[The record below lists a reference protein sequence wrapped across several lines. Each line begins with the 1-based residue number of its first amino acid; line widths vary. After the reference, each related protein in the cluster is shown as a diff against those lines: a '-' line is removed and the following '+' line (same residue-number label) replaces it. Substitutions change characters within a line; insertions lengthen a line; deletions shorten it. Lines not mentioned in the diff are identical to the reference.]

1 MVLKYKQVY
10 IFWNGKEKIFELKT
24 ENRDTEL
31 KTLTEWI
38 SGQIQIAS
46 DLLVNMMQWKHDAV
60 MACFSAWSMDR
71 TTLLHN

>member
-10 IFWNGKEKIFELKT
+10 IFWNGKEKFFKLKT

-38 SGQIQIAS
+38 SE
-46 DLLVNMMQWKHDAV
+46 
-60 MACFSAWSMDR
+60 
-71 TTLLHN
+71 

>member
-10 IFWNGKEKIFELKT
+10 MFGNRKEKIFKLNT

-38 SGQIQIAS
+38 
-46 DLLVNMMQWKHDAV
+46 
-60 MACFSAWSMDR
+60 
-71 TTLLHN
+71 